1 MVMQTLEPR
10 AVISRMRRY
19 DGMFRLPGAFSRHG
33 FSADYTII
41 MFGFDFPTGTGV
53 KIDGG
58 ALKAPRAA

>member
-1 MVMQTLEPR
+1 
-10 AVISRMRRY
+10 MRRY